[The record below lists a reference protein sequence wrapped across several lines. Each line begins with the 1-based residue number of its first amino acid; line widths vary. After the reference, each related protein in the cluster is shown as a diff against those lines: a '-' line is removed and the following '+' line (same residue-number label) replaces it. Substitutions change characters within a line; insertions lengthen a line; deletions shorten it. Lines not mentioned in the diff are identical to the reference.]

1 MLSCLECLPDISPR
15 RPWRQMKIGKKYVFF
30 MDDSVQKTIEDFILS
45 LRMVTRKCSIKKVF
59 LKIWQNSQENICA
72 GVSF

>member
-1 MLSCLECLPDISPR
+1 
-15 RPWRQMKIGKKYVFF
+15 MKIGKKYVFF